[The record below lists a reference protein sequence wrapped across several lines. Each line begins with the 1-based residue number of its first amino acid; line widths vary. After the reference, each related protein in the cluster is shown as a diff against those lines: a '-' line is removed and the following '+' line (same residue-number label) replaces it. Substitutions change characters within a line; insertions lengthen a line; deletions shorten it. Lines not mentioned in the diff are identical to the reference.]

1 MFKIF
6 LKKYKSLQA
15 LPQDVLLCCRWI
27 LMTSFGIPPKIKW
40 AIIVYDLAYCS
51 VVYIHVF
58 GQIGAIFFT
67 GMVKIPWGHLTS
79 LCLRQMILRS
89 ILSAWEEKHM
99 NVVLVISWFDGHALL
114 AQWHSTV
121 LYSTQIYTF
130 CRRLRKVMLKE

>member
-15 LPQDVLLCCRWI
+15 LPQDVLLCYRWI

-58 GQIGAIFFT
+58 GQIVAIFFT
-67 GMVKIPWGHLTS
+67 WMAKIYWGHLTS
-79 LCLRQMILRS
+79 LYLRQMILRS
-89 ILSAWEEKHM
+89 ILSAWEEKHI
-99 NVVLVISWFDGHALL
+99 NVVLVISWLTFLSFKLVKFNCVLTFSRKDYCLL
-114 AQWHSTV
+114 K
-121 LYSTQIYTF
+121 
-130 CRRLRKVMLKE
+130 RLWNKPKL